1 MTTPPPKSKGLSDR
15 LKLAA
20 IPVLLGVLYFVMAPS
35 ESRSSAV
42 NTASRKTSGAA
53 SPATGPRD
61 QSEPHKPARTRA
73 LPSLP
78 LSHILEHDPFKLPA
92 PFLPRSAQRLLDNA
106 AASDA
111 IPSET
116 ERAEAPVTNLLSAAL
131 NPTVPSPEERLAS
144 VRQRKVNLV
153 MHDRHGPIA
162 MVGKKLVRVG
172 DTLEENIRVVSID
185 HNGVVLEW
193 ISPEQPATNSK

>member
-1 MTTPPPKSKGLSDR
+1 MSTPLSQSKGHTDR

-61 QSEPHKPARTRA
+61 LPEPHKPARTRNLA
-73 LPSLP
+73 SLP

-106 AASDA
+106 AASEA
-111 IPSET
+111 IPSEM
-116 ERAEAPVTNLLSAAL
+116 EQAPATGLTIA
-131 NPTVPSPEERLAS
+131 VPAPNVSGPEERLAS

-185 HNGVVLEW
+185 HDGVVLEW
-193 ISPEQPATNSK
+193 ISSEQPATSSN